1 MTKNQQLLAL
11 AEGRAG
17 LVLSGGGAKGAYQ
30 VGVVKCLVKHGVRLS
45 AIAGTSVGA
54 LNGAV
59 IAAAPDLDSAADR
72 LEEIW
77 RERLPTILGREL
89 SSLYDLLKAFQELE
103 LSRELSSLYEEYMA
117 PYEASLEAGLSLY
130 VGVFRSRGKLVDLA
144 WATAGLIGLSDT
156 PEADFIQV
164 QTLPRREYKEAL
176 LASAAYPLICATHSV
191 EGQPYRDGGLGGMSN
206 KQGHTPFA
214 PLVHDAGCHAVIV
227 IHNADGSPW
236 DRHDFPDVAVLEIR
250 PGSPIRR
257 RGGLFDTFDFNAENI
272 DALIEQGSQD
282 AERCLASAAHALILR
297 KEDHAAQARLDRAIQ
312 QLANQQLID
321 PDIRQRK

>member
-1 MTKNQQLLAL
+1 MMKNQQLPAL

-30 VGVVKCLVKHGVRLS
+30 VGVIECLADHGVRLS

-59 IAAAPDLDSAADR
+59 IAAAPDLDNAAGR

-77 RERLPTILGREL
+77 RKRLSTIPGP
-89 SSLYDLLKAFQELE
+89 LE
-103 LSRELSSLYEEYMA
+103 VLQELSSLYEECMA
-117 PYEASLEAGLSLY
+117 PYEASLEVGLPLY
-130 VGVFRSRGKLVDLA
+130 VGVFRSRGKLIDSA
-144 WATAGLIGLSDT
+144 WAIAGLVGLSDT

-164 QTLPRREYKEAL
+164 QTLSRKEYKQAL
-176 LASAAYPLICATHSV
+176 LASAAYPLVSETRSV
-191 EGQPYRDGGLGGMSN
+191 EGKPYLDGGLGGMSN

-236 DRHDFPDVAVLEIR
+236 NRHDFPDVAVLEIR
-250 PGSPIRR
+250 PDSPIRR

-272 DALIEQGSQD
+272 DSWMEQGYQD
-282 AERCLASAAHALILR
+282 TERCLASTAHALILR
-297 KEDHAAQARLDRAIQ
+297 KESRAAQARLDRAIQ

-321 PDIRQRK
+321 LDIRKRK